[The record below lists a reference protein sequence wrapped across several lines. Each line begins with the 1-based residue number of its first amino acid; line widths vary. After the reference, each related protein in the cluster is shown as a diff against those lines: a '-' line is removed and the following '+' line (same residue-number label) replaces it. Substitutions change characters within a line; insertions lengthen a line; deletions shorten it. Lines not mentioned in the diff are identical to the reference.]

1 LTLPGVQNYAVR
13 VSNCLARVPRSCDE
27 IGGSS
32 TIQAKDFHYK
42 KSRFPNPGLPHPRI
56 LLVFTL
62 CLVPFGYFRTNTRVR
77 VSSLSTRARGQGTLL
92 ASTPSRSFFTARE
105 LFAAKP
111 RNSAKRRAN
120 QFSQDQLCKTD
131 CATSRKTAQ
140 KLCLEL

>member
-13 VSNCLARVPRSCDE
+13 VSNCLARVPRSCYE

-62 CLVPFGYFRTNTRVR
+62 CLVPFGYFRTNARVR

-92 ASTPSRSFFTARE
+92 ASIPFTVVFYGSRTF
-105 LFAAKP
+105 
-111 RNSAKRRAN
+111 
-120 QFSQDQLCKTD
+120 C
-131 CATSRKTAQ
+131 CKTAQ
-140 KLCLEL
+140 LSEAPRKSV

>member
-1 LTLPGVQNYAVR
+1 VQNYAVR

-62 CLVPFGYFRTNTRVR
+62 CLVPFGYFRTNTRFR
-77 VSSLSTRARGQGTLL
+77 VSSLSRRARGQGQLAGLNPVHGRFLRLENFLL
-92 ASTPSRSFFTARE
+92 QNCATQRS
-105 LFAAKP
+105 AAQISLVKTS
-111 RNSAKRRAN
+111 SAKR
-120 QFSQDQLCKTD
+120 S
-131 CATSRKTAQ
+131 AQ
-140 KLCLEL
+140 HREKLYLEL

>member
-1 LTLPGVQNYAVR
+1 VQNYAVR

-56 LLVFTL
+56 LLAFTL

-77 VSSLSTRARGQGTLL
+77 VSSLSTRARAGAPCWPQ
-92 ASTPSRSFFTARE
+92 SSSRSFSTARK
-105 LFAAKP
+105 LFAAKL

-140 KLCLEL
+140 KLYLEL